1 MIGDFNIIFSTR
13 IRWQYLCN
21 VSEDLKKATSAMDSV
36 ELMNIYLTIHPN
48 NREYT
53 FSSIQGTFIIVNN
66 VLLH

>member
-1 MIGDFNIIFSTR
+1 
-13 IRWQYLCN
+13 
-21 VSEDLKKATSAMDSV
+21 MDSV

-48 NREYT
+48 NREYK